1 MKLSRES
8 EYALAGLAHLA
19 RKKPGTVLTLR
30 SIASAGGLPP
40 VFLAKIFR
48 RLTRAGLLTSH
59 RGGRRGYGLA
69 RPPEAISV
77 KEIVEAVEG
86 ADVFRRCV
94 FWSNRCSDDRPC
106 ILHELWKTVRPQVVE
121 MMESLTLADVARGP
135 LRIAQLAAARPDA
148 APPRAGG
155 GHPPDAWRP
164 PRGPA

>member
-19 RKKPGTVLTLR
+19 RQKPGTVLTLR
-30 SIASAGGLPP
+30 AIAEARSLPP

-59 RGGRRGYGLA
+59 RGGRRGYALA

-77 KEIVEAVEG
+77 REIVEAVEG
-86 ADVFRRCV
+86 GEVFRRCV

-106 ILHELWKTVRPQVVE
+106 VLHDLWKTVRPQVVE
-121 MMESLTLADVARGP
+121 MMSALTLADISRRRPP
-135 LRIAQLAAARPDA
+135 LSRQLTPGTPAARPRGA
-148 APPRAGG
+148 EGWPTPAG
-155 GHPPDAWRP
+155 
-164 PRGPA
+164 